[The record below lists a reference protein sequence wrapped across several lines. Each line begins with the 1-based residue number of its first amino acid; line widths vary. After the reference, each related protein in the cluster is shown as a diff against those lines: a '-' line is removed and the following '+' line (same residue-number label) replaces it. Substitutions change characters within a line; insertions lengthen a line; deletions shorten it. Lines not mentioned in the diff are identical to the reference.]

1 MNYNKFFELA
11 KEAGIE
17 ESELYIGK
25 SYSLSFSLFHGEID
39 NYTSSESISVLA
51 RGKYKGKM
59 GSTAC
64 EILTKDTFP
73 YLIKQIKETASVI
86 ESKDPIIIFK
96 GSEKY
101 HKINTFNK
109 VLPTIPVKTKLDNL
123 FELEKK
129 IKSLDKRICEVGEVG
144 FEESSS
150 ETILMN
156 SYGLKLKQKTNMFY
170 YYGEAIASDGEQK
183 KSGFKLF
190 LNNDYSKFDVD
201 KLAKDLVEET
211 VEQLNGISIDSGE
224 YKVFLTPKATKSLL
238 NAYMSS
244 ADAEEVQKKSSLF
257 IGKLDQKVASSKVTI
272 EDKPIQRTVFA
283 KWFDDEGVATSNKP
297 IVKNGVLKTYL
308 YNLTTAAKDNTVSTG
323 NAVRGNGKIYTAP
336 NFLYMKPGNK
346 TNDELYKEINNGV
359 IISDF
364 SGLHSGLNPQSGNFS
379 LQSTGFIIKDG
390 KKDKPLDII
399 VVSGNLMET
408 FKNITEIGKED
419 EIFPTGVSCP
429 PVIVKSLKIGS
440 N

>member
-11 KEAGIE
+11 KKAGIE

-25 SYSLSFSLFHGEID
+25 VSSLSFSLFHGEVD
-39 NYTSSESISVLA
+39 NYTASDSISVLA

-59 GSTAC
+59 GATAC
-64 EILTKDTFP
+64 EILNKNTFD
-73 YLIKQIKETASVI
+73 YLIKQIIETASVN
-86 ESKDPIIIFK
+86 ESNDPVIIFK

-109 VLPTIPVKTKLDNL
+109 DLPLIPVEKKLDNL
-123 FELEKK
+123 FVLEKK
-129 IKSLDKRICEVGEVG
+129 IKSLDKRISEVGEVG

-170 YYGEAIASDGEQK
+170 YYAEAIASEGEVK

-190 LNNDYSKFDVD
+190 LDNDFTKFDVN
-201 KLAKDLVEET
+201 KLAQDLVDQT
-211 VEQLNGISIDSGE
+211 VEQLNGVSIDSGE
-224 YKVFLTPKATKSLL
+224 YKVMLTARATKSLL
-238 NAYMSS
+238 NAYMAS
-244 ADAEEVQKKSSLF
+244 ADAEEVQKHSSLF
-257 IGKLDQKVASSKVTI
+257 IGKLNEKIASNKVTV
-272 EDKPIQRTVFA
+272 EDRPIQRTVFA
-283 KWFDDEGVATSNKP
+283 KWFDDEGVATNNRP
-297 IVKNGVLKTYL
+297 IIKNGVLKTYL
-308 YNLTTAAKDNTVSTG
+308 YNLTTATKDNTESTG

-346 TNDELYKEINNGV
+346 SEEELYKEIDNGI

-364 SGLHSGLNPQSGNFS
+364 SGLHAGLNPQSGNFS
-379 LQSTGFIIKDG
+379 LQSTGFIIKNG

-399 VVSGNLMET
+399 VVSGNLMKV
-408 FKNITEIGKED
+408 FKEITEVGKD
-419 EIFPTGVSCP
+419 NEIFPSGISCP

>member
-11 KEAGIE
+11 KKAGIE

-25 SYSLSFSLFHGEID
+25 SSSLSFSLFHGEVD
-39 NYTSSESISVLA
+39 NYTASDSISVLA

-59 GSTAC
+59 GATAC
-64 EILTKDTFP
+64 EILNKNTFD
-73 YLIKQIKETASVI
+73 YLIKQIIETASVN
-86 ESKDPIIIFK
+86 ESNDPVIIFK

-109 VLPTIPVKTKLDNL
+109 DLPLIPVEKKLDNL
-123 FELEKK
+123 FVLEKK
-129 IKSLDKRICEVGEVG
+129 IKSLDSRISEVGEVG

-170 YYGEAIASDGEQK
+170 YYAEAIASNGEAK

-190 LNNDYSKFDVD
+190 LDNDFSKFDVN
-201 KLAKDLVEET
+201 KLAKDLVDET
-211 VEQLNGISIDSGE
+211 VEQLNGVSIDSGE
-224 YKVFLTPKATKSLL
+224 YKVMLTARATKSLL
-238 NAYMSS
+238 SAYMAS
-244 ADAEEVQKKSSLF
+244 ADAEEVQKHSSLF
-257 IGKLDQKVASSKVTI
+257 IGKLNEKIASNKVTV

-283 KWFDDEGVATSNKP
+283 KWFDDEGVATNNRP
-297 IVKNGVLKTYL
+297 IIKNGVLKTYL
-308 YNLTTAAKDNTVSTG
+308 YNLTTAAKDNTESTG

-336 NFLYMKPGNK
+336 NFLYMKPGKK
-346 TNDELYKEINNGV
+346 TEEELYKEIDNGI

-364 SGLHSGLNPQSGNFS
+364 SGLHAGLNPQSGNFS
-379 LQSTGFIIKDG
+379 LQSTGFIIKNG

-399 VVSGNLMET
+399 VVSGNLMKV
-408 FKNITEIGKED
+408 FKEITEVGKD
-419 EIFPTGVSCP
+419 NEIFPTGISCP

>member
-11 KEAGIE
+11 KKAGIE

-25 SYSLSFSLFHGEID
+25 SSSLSFSLFHGEVD
-39 NYTSSESISVLA
+39 NYSASDSISVLA

-59 GSTAC
+59 GATAC
-64 EILTKDTFP
+64 EILNKNTFD
-73 YLIKQIKETASVI
+73 YLIKQIIETASAN
-86 ESKDPIIIFK
+86 ESNDPVIIFK

-101 HKINTFNK
+101 HKISTFNK
-109 VLPTIPVKTKLDNL
+109 DLPLIPVEKKLDNL
-123 FELEKK
+123 FILEKE
-129 IKSLDKRICEVGEVG
+129 IKSLDKRISEVGEVG

-170 YYGEAIASDGEQK
+170 YYAEAIASEGEVK

-190 LNNDYSKFDVD
+190 LDNDFSKFDVD
-201 KLAKDLVEET
+201 KLAKDLVNET
-211 VEQLNGISIDSGE
+211 VEQLNGVSIDSGE
-224 YKVFLTPKATKSLL
+224 YKVMLTARATKSLL
-238 NAYMSS
+238 SAFIAS
-244 ADAEEVQKKSSLF
+244 ADAEEVQKHSSLF
-257 IGKLDQKVASSKVTI
+257 IGKLNEKVASNKVTI

-283 KWFDDEGVATSNKP
+283 KWFDDEGVATNNRP
-297 IVKNGVLKTYL
+297 IIKNGVLQTYL
-308 YNLTTAAKDNTVSTG
+308 YNLTTAAKDNTESTG

-336 NFLYMKPGNK
+336 NFLYMKSGK
-346 TNDELYKEINNGV
+346 KSEEELYKEIDNGI

-364 SGLHSGLNPQSGNFS
+364 SGLHAGLNPQSGNFS
-379 LQSTGFIIKDG
+379 LQSTGFIIKNG

-399 VVSGNLMET
+399 VVSGNLMKV
-408 FKNITEIGKED
+408 FKEIIEVGKD
-419 EIFPTGVSCP
+419 NEIFPTGISCP